1 MYELL
6 LFDIIDTNQAKVNV
20 RNLEVDQEQKKKKDE
35 ETAKKTKESTEYYK
49 SSSYKPGSLASKAN
63 MVKQYDERNNKKK

>member
-1 MYELL
+1 MKD
-6 LFDIIDTNQAKVNV
+6 LF
-20 RNLEVDQEQKKKKDE
+20 LFQEQKKKKDE